1 MAIDTL
7 GANALASNSVT
18 TAKIAAD
25 AVTSAKIPA
34 GAVVAADV
42 ADGSITTAKI
52 ADDAV
57 TGAKIE
63 NSPSIANGLTLTDG
77 DLVFASGHG
86 ISFAADA
93 SSTST
98 GATTSSE
105 ILHDYEEGTFQPLC
119 NFTGGA
125 PSAGKTQGFGQYT
138 KIGRQVIC
146 HFRLTNINTT
156 GASGDIQI
164 QNMPFTSLL
173 DSGDGAVSNT
183 LGSAKTNHVN
193 FAASSFLHSLIAD
206 NTSNCKI
213 TECIDAS
220 TSDVITAS
228 NCTDGTTDIQVTIS
242 YTTAS

>member
-18 TAKIAAD
+18 AAKIAD
-25 AVTSAKIPA
+25 D
-34 GAVVAADV
+34 AVVAADI

-93 SSTST
+93 SSTAT
-98 GATTSSE
+98 GATTASE

-119 NFTGGA
+119 NFTGA
-125 PSAGKTQGFGQYT
+125 SPSDGKTQGQGQYT
-138 KIGRQVIC
+138 KIGRMV
-146 HFRLTNINTT
+146 HLFFKFTNINTN
-156 GASGDIQI
+156 GASGDMQI
-164 QNMPFTSLL
+164 QNMPFTATQ
-173 DSGDGAVSNT
+173 DDGGDGAIAAFI
-183 LGSAKTNHVN
+183 GCAKGNHIN
-193 FAASSFLHSLIAD
+193 RHDSSFLHSLILD
-206 NTSNCKI
+206 NTTNCKI
-213 TECIDAS
+213 TETIDNA
-220 TSDVITAS
+220 TSDNLTAS
-228 NCTDGTTDIQVTIS
+228 NCSHATTDIQIAIS

>member
-7 GANALASNSVT
+7 GANALASDSVT
-18 TAKIAAD
+18 TAKIADD
-25 AVTSAKIPA
+25 AVTAAKIPA
-34 GAVVAADV
+34 GAVVADI

-93 SSTST
+93 SSTAT

-138 KIGRQVIC
+138 KIGRQVHL
-146 HFRLTNINTT
+146 HFRLTNINVT

-193 FAASSFLHSLIAD
+193 FAASSFTLSSATTEFTNPQSRASFEDKTLFVSISSIALFFP
-206 NTSNCKI
+206 
-213 TECIDAS
+213 IDR
-220 TSDVITAS
+220 
-228 NCTDGTTDIQVTIS
+228 GK
-242 YTTAS
+242 

>member
-18 TAKIAAD
+18 TAKVAD
-25 AVTSAKIPA
+25 DAITNAKIGA
-34 GAVVAADV
+34 GAV
-42 ADGSITTAKI
+42 GTTEV

>member
-7 GANALASNSVT
+7 GASALASDSV
-18 TAKIAAD
+18 
-25 AVTSAKIPA
+25 
-34 GAVVAADV
+34 
-42 ADGSITTAKI
+42 TTAKI
-52 ADDAV
+52 ADDAITNAKIGAGAVGTTEVADDDV

-77 DLVFASGHG
+77 YLVFASGHG

-93 SSTST
+93 SSTAT
-98 GATTSSE
+98 GATTLSE

-138 KIGRQVIC
+138 KIGRQVHL

-164 QNMPFTSLL
+164 QNMPFTARL
-173 DSGDGAVSNT
+173 DEDMDAFEGTCATGQIAT
-183 LGSAKTNHVN
+183 IGYC
-193 FAASSFLHSLIAD
+193 ASSILD
-206 NTSNCKI
+206 NTSNCRIMESGNTTSELRDTI
-213 TECIDAS
+213 TTSECNHGAS
-220 TSDVITAS
+220 DFF
-228 NCTDGTTDIQVTIS
+228 IQIS
-242 YTTAS
+242 YPVA